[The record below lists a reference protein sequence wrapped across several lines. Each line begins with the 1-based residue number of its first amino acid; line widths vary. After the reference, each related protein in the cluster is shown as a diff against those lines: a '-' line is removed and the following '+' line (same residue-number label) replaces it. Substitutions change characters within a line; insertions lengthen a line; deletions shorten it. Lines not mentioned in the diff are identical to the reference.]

1 MMGPEIE
8 MSAEL
13 KTIMDVSPGNI
24 KENRNSIELSEE
36 KLVVCSSNCEDHD
49 FVYSAAKAS
58 DGNLMMTCTSS
69 YEDNSFH
76 DCDQIMASKEC
87 NEDVVVDIVENVIPE
102 EDIVAERESLD
113 ATENSS
119 SFGCTDS
126 GAGTAGASSDVEVE
140 SQMRDDNASLMDFDG
155 FNDIFR
161 TRKKKLTAH
170 WRKFIRPL
178 MWRCK
183 WVELHIRELRSQT
196 SKYGRELEECGKRK
210 QYEPDKSAAEDLAMK
225 SAPFVCQNRA
235 VRIMKRKKRK
245 KVEEIA
251 DLAAYSSSHS
261 LFSYFANKKPS
272 GDSAYLGDDRGNT
285 EKTTSC
291 IGEFGVTGEWSFL
304 EFKDR
309 DACENILRSIEVAQL
324 HVRQLKLRIDKVI
337 KENAENFTSENSS
350 IVDLGELL
358 ANCGPSSYIPPVNG
372 ENSPLGSLL
381 TTSQQ
386 TSQKKTVMPT
396 SVVSGHT
403 EVYKIENEILVYS
416 QPVKEELNNTEAVGT
431 QHTAETQSGIEAKV
445 ENVEHIPDPD
455 SPSKLLV
462 TREQASVKVRP
473 KLIITPKNKK
483 KRGKR
488 KARAGRW
495 SKKSSE

>member
-161 TRKKKLTAH
+161 TRYVS
-170 WRKFIRPL
+170 FIL
-178 MWRCK
+178 ACIFVL
-183 WVELHIRELRSQT
+183 VE
-196 SKYGRELEECGKRK
+196 
-210 QYEPDKSAAEDLAMK
+210 
-225 SAPFVCQNRA
+225 
-235 VRIMKRKKRK
+235 
-245 KVEEIA
+245 
-251 DLAAYSSSHS
+251 
-261 LFSYFANKKPS
+261 
-272 GDSAYLGDDRGNT
+272 
-285 EKTTSC
+285 
-291 IGEFGVTGEWSFL
+291 
-304 EFKDR
+304 
-309 DACENILRSIEVAQL
+309 
-324 HVRQLKLRIDKVI
+324 
-337 KENAENFTSENSS
+337 
-350 IVDLGELL
+350 
-358 ANCGPSSYIPPVNG
+358 
-372 ENSPLGSLL
+372 
-381 TTSQQ
+381 
-386 TSQKKTVMPT
+386 
-396 SVVSGHT
+396 
-403 EVYKIENEILVYS
+403 
-416 QPVKEELNNTEAVGT
+416 
-431 QHTAETQSGIEAKV
+431 
-445 ENVEHIPDPD
+445 
-455 SPSKLLV
+455 
-462 TREQASVKVRP
+462 
-473 KLIITPKNKK
+473 
-483 KRGKR
+483 
-488 KARAGRW
+488 
-495 SKKSSE
+495 